1 MMRKITYT
9 LILFFISIIHIAQN
23 RELPIN
29 IQSPNASSL
38 GKYGDLSMDLNS
50 GRANVSVPL
59 YQLEEGGISMD
70 ISMSY
75 DTGGVRVND
84 VPGWVGQNWT
94 LQAGGVVTR
103 SVRGKAADEMNW
115 NTSNYG
121 YVNDWKGYYYY
132 KDALNNS
139 NWNSKSYL
147 ENLATNATM
156 YPDYEPDVFT
166 FNFMGYSG
174 KFFLGSDGEWKVS
187 SPNNLKVVIDI
198 NDKVQPNNYY
208 YVAYGNHNNIPFP
221 KILAKITIIDDS
233 GNKFIFGDLINQNSI
248 EFTFQ
253 NFFNQIDTP
262 IISSAWYL
270 TKVYNKY
277 NQLVYDLNYDRG
289 DYIASFYN
297 RNGFQQLSLTTGY
310 YVGGGC
316 SYGNTDGNNLYANGN
331 LIIPSYLKKITTF
344 SSKQILFN
352 STISNS
358 LKYGSNDTPI
368 IQTYDKFRQDIQN
381 GSQSTLWNQLDD
393 SYFYYIR
400 RDQNLNVLPTMTG
413 GDLHIYPYLETLKW
427 RKLTGINILS
437 SDQSTLFSAKFDY
450 NDNANARL
458 RLDKITI
465 NDIDSKNKQTYSFDY
480 NNFDSLPLF
489 TSNKIDHF
497 GYYKSTPF
505 VLDYNNPS
513 IHETSRAT
521 DPNTV
526 AYGTLSK
533 ITYPTKGYTKFFYEP
548 HTYSQYVGND
558 LTLKPEDGIIGG
570 VRIKSIVNYGGIGT
584 PIIKNFY
591 YVTDLQSKKS
601 SGILLQKNNYFMP
614 DYKMP
619 TTAGGTTIYQ
629 TYFNISPIVY
639 LSNLMGN
646 TIEYSTVIEDDGK
659 GTIINHY
666 SSFNDYPDFKN
677 DTYIAQNRNK
687 FDPHTEYGY
696 KRGKIK
702 QKQYFDSLGNKIR
715 QEDYTYQDNNNQ
727 NVRGFSYTSIAPC
740 GGVTNAAIINGSS
753 YNIYFSDFDGISKKV
768 TNYFS
773 NNKSIEEIENY
784 EYVKNENFGD
794 NFLTSKTISTSDKTF
809 KESFIYP
816 FQKSG
821 SIYTSLLDKRY
832 LSVIQKDTY
841 LNSKNITR
849 EQSSY
854 DFKPILNQ
862 LTTILAPSQ
871 QNRINLNSN
880 EEFNK
885 ISYDLYDDV
894 GNILQYTTP
903 SNIPVSLV
911 WGYNK
916 TRVIAKIEGATYNQ
930 IKSYISE
937 IVNTSNDAMITS
949 NYDYDVLISKL
960 NDFQTNTN
968 LKDFYITAYTYFKGG
983 IGLKTIIYP
992 SGQKENYVY
1001 DNRNR
1006 LQKILDSNNKIV
1018 KEWDYN
1024 YSSLTVPDIILNS
1037 QKSQTFTRNNCGTG
1051 YTGGTYIYTVPA
1063 GKYSSMVSQADADN
1077 QAQAEINSN
1086 GQNEANTNGLC
1097 IGTSCYV
1104 SFNYL
1109 LGINGG
1115 GVSVMNNINYKLT
1128 FGFSSGANSSN
1139 LPWTSSGV
1147 KIATIN
1153 GNCRPKIDYSSYN
1166 GQVYYTIKTNGDVI
1180 LRTHSILPNNTSYNY
1195 VFYFPIN

>member
-9 LILFFISIIHIAQN
+9 LMTFFTSILFLAQN

-38 GKYGDLSMDLNS
+38 GKYGDLSMDLNT

-59 YQLEEGGISMD
+59 YQLEEGGIPMV

-84 VPGWVGQNWT
+84 VPGWVGQNWA

-103 SVRGKAADEMNW
+103 SVRGKASDELNW
-115 NTSNYG
+115 NSSSYG
-121 YVNDWKGYYYY
+121 YTNDWKGYYYY

-147 ENLATNATM
+147 ESLATYATS

-174 KFFLGSDGEWKVS
+174 KFFLGQDGEWKVS
-187 SPNNLKVVIDI
+187 SSNNLKVIIDI
-198 NDKVQPNNYY
+198 NDKIQPNNYY
-208 YVAYGNHNNIPFP
+208 YVAYGNYNNMPFP
-221 KILAKITIIDDS
+221 KVLGKITMIDDQ
-233 GNKFIFGDLINQNSI
+233 GNRFIFGDLVNQNSI
-248 EFTFQ
+248 ELTFQ

-262 IISSAWYL
+262 IVASAWYL

-277 NQLVYDLNYDRG
+277 NQLVYDLNYERG
-289 DYIASFYN
+289 DYLASFYN

-310 YVGGGC
+310 YAGGGC
-316 SYGNTDGNNLYANGN
+316 SYGSTDGNNVYANGN
-331 LIIPSYLKKITTF
+331 LIIPSYLKKITTY

-352 STISNS
+352 STTNNS
-358 LKYGSNDTPI
+358 LKYGANDTPI
-368 IQTYDKFRQDIQN
+368 IQTYDKFRQDMQS
-381 GSQSTLWNQLDD
+381 GSQSHLWNSLDD

-400 RDQNLNVLPTMTG
+400 RDQNLNVLPSVTG
-413 GDLHIYPYLETLKW
+413 GNLHIYPYLEALKW

-437 SDQSTLFSAKFDY
+437 SDQSALFSATFDY
-450 NDNANARL
+450 NDNVNARL

-465 NDIDSKNKQTYSFDY
+465 NNFDSKNKQAYSFDY

-489 TSNKIDHF
+489 TSNNIDHF

-513 IHETSRAT
+513 IHEASRAT

-533 ITYPTKGYTKFFYEP
+533 ITYPTKGYTKFLYEP

-558 LTLKPEDGIIGG
+558 LMLKQENGVIGG
-570 VRIKSIVNYGGIGT
+570 VRIKSIINYDGVGA
-584 PIIKNFY
+584 PEIKKFY
-591 YVTDLQSKKS
+591 YVTDLQTNKS

-619 TTAGGTTIYQ
+619 TTVGGTTIYQ

-639 LSNLMGN
+639 LSNLMGS
-646 TIEYSTVIEDDGK
+646 TIEYPTVIEDDGK
-659 GTIINHY
+659 GTIVNHY

-677 DTYIAQNRNK
+677 DTYIAQDRNK

-702 QKQYFDSLGNKIR
+702 QKQYFDNLGNKIR
-715 QEDYTYQDNNNQ
+715 QEDYSYQDNNNQ

-740 GGVTNAAIINGSS
+740 SGATNAPIINGSS
-753 YNIYFSDFDGISKKV
+753 YNIYFSDFDVISKKV

-773 NNKSIEEIENY
+773 GNKSVEETESY
-784 EYVKNENFGD
+784 EYAKNDNFGD
-794 NFLTSKTISTSDKTF
+794 NFLTSKTISTSDKVV

-841 LNSKNITR
+841 LNAKNIAR
-849 EQSSY
+849 EISSY

-862 LTTILAPSQ
+862 STTILASSQ
-871 QNRINLNSN
+871 NNQINLNSN

-885 ISYDLYDDV
+885 VSYDLYDDV
-894 GNILQYTTP
+894 GNILQYTTQ

-916 TRVIAKIEGATYNQ
+916 TRVIAKIEGATYSQ

-949 NYDYDVLISKL
+949 NYNNDDLISKL
-960 NDFQTNTN
+960 NDFRTNSN
-968 LKDFYITAYTYFKGG
+968 LKDFQITAYTYFKGG
-983 IGLKTIIYP
+983 IGLKTIIHP

-1024 YSSLTVPDIILNS
+1024 YSSLTVSDIFLS
-1037 QKSQTFTRNNCGTG
+1037 TQKKQTFTRNNCGSSAI
-1051 YTGGTYIYTVPA
+1051 GGVYTYIVPD
-1063 GKYSSMVSQADADN
+1063 GKYISYSSQAAAD
-1077 QAQAEINSN
+1077 QMAQNELDNN
-1086 GQNEANTNGLC
+1086 GQNTANANSICTPFNC
-1097 IGTSCYV
+1097 PI
-1104 SFNYL
+1104 SFYFS
-1109 LGINGG
+1109 GG
-1115 GVSVMNNINYKLT
+1115 GYVTVQNNNYYKVTLSFDT
-1128 FGFSSGANSSN
+1128 GSNSNN
-1139 LPWTSSGV
+1139 LPWTTGV
-1147 KIATIN
+1147 LVANIQGT
-1153 GNCRPKIDYSSYN
+1153 CTPLTDYNSYN
-1166 GQVYYTIKTNGDVI
+1166 GQIYYTIKTNGDII
-1180 LRTHSILPNNTSYNY
+1180 LRSHSGVLPNNTIFNY
-1195 VFYFPIN
+1195 PLVFPIN